1 MRGLLRSILALLVVS
16 VTLAALGFALY
27 APRSATPAARAQA
40 ERQLPHV
47 LDEGER
53 VANLTPA
60 VRRPLWRYFHPI
72 AGVLAATDR
81 RLVWVGVAPRSLI
94 EWSAAEPPVFE
105 IATWSYDSAV
115 IAATRVHLG
124 VSPGLAVRAAPGA
137 EPMRF
142 AVRAVDARTRGAVLA
157 TLERRQTELRAEAER
172 ERAEQERMELL
183 ARQPIYHTVAR
194 GEAVISIAAQYGLTP
209 DSLRALN
216 GLTSDRLQVGQVL
229 LVKPES

>member
-1 MRGLLRSILALLVVS
+1 MRSLVALLLVPVA
-16 VTLAALGFALY
+16 LAALGFVLY
-27 APRSATPAARAQA
+27 APRHGASSARADAAR
-40 ERQLPHV
+40 ELTLV
-47 LDEGER
+47 LDDDER

-60 VRRPLWRYFHPI
+60 TRRPLWRYFHPI

-105 IATWSYDSAV
+105 IATWSYDSVV
-115 IAATRVHLG
+115 IAPTRVHLG

-137 EPMRF
+137 EAMRF
-142 AVRAVDARTRGAVLA
+142 AVRAADASTRREVLA
-157 TLERRQTELRAEAER
+157 TLERRQAELRAEAER
-172 ERAEQERMELL
+172 ERAEQERLEFL
-183 ARQPIYHTVAR
+183 ARQPLYHTVQR

-216 GLTSDRLQVGQVL
+216 GLASDRLQVGQVL
-229 LVKPES
+229 LVKPGS